1 MSRRKIKLCQ
11 NLNTSVKIMVLTEG
25 QTEKNYLK
33 ELKNKLLDSSF
44 KLEIENICNGNYA
57 SFLDKIAE
65 YRGMETPILIVVD
78 LDRAEQD
85 KVELSYLEELIDKL
99 VKINKQ
105 NNIFLT
111 YPNFE
116 TFLSAHFDPFCN
128 KLKNRLGFRNSDEI
142 KSRTDILA
150 KIEQYGGDFENTK
163 KHFNNNNL
171 FCYKKDF
178 SAALIDKNN
187 IRIRQSTLINFIDYC
202 NKIKESR

>member
-1 MSRRKIKLCQ
+1 MSRRKITLCQ

-44 KLEIENICNGNYA
+44 KLEIENIYNGNYA

-142 KSRTDILA
+142 KSRTDILT
-150 KIEQYGGDFENTK
+150 KIEQHGGDFENTK

-178 SAALIDKNN
+178 STFLINKNN
-187 IRIRQSTLINFIDYC
+187 IRIRQSSLINFIDYC

>member
-1 MSRRKIKLCQ
+1 
-11 NLNTSVKIMVLTEG
+11 MVLTEG

-78 LDRAEQD
+78 LDRAANNN
-85 KVELSYLEELIDKL
+85 VELKYLEKLIDKL
-99 VKINKQ
+99 IKINKQ

-128 KLKNRLGFRNSDEI
+128 NLKDRLGFRNSDEI
-142 KSRTDILA
+142 KSRPDILT
-150 KIEQYGGDFENTK
+150 KIEQHGGDFENTN

-171 FCYKKDF
+171 FYYKEDF
-178 SAALIDKNN
+178 SAFLINKNN
-187 IRIRQSTLINFIDYC
+187 IRIRQSSLINFIDYC

>member
-78 LDRAEQD
+78 LDRAANNN
-85 KVELSYLEELIDKL
+85 VELKYLEKLIDKL
-99 VKINKQ
+99 IKINKQ

-128 KLKNRLGFRNSDEI
+128 NLKDRLGFRNSDEI
-142 KSRTDILA
+142 KSRPDILT
-150 KIEQYGGDFENTK
+150 KIEQHGGDFENTN

-171 FCYKKDF
+171 FYYKEDF
-178 SAALIDKNN
+178 SAFLINKNN
-187 IRIRQSTLINFIDYC
+187 IRIRQSSLINFIDYC

>member
-57 SFLDKIAE
+57 SFLDKIVE

-78 LDRAEQD
+78 LDRAANNN
-85 KVELSYLEELIDKL
+85 VELKYLEKLIDKL
-99 VKINKQ
+99 IKINKQ

-128 KLKNRLGFRNSDEI
+128 NLKDRLGFRNSDEI
-142 KSRTDILA
+142 KSKPDILN
-150 KIEQYGGDFENTK
+150 KIEQHGGDFENTK

-171 FCYKKDF
+171 FYYKEDF
-178 SAALIDKNN
+178 SAFLINKNN
-187 IRIRQSTLINFIDYC
+187 IRIRQSSLINFIDYC